1 VKLIPLSPISGRRNA
16 TCGPRH
22 WPAVAISAV
31 AARAESADRKA
42 TPWLKKATTMLI
54 RLTLY
59 SILTLSSM
67 VFGLT
72 ADLVYSGVLVM

>member
-1 VKLIPLSPISGRRNA
+1 M
-16 TCGPRH
+16 
-22 WPAVAISAV
+22 
-31 AARAESADRKA
+31 AEQADRKA
-42 TPWLKKATTMLI
+42 IAWQKKATTMLI

-72 ADLVYSGVLVM
+72 ADLVYAGVLVL

>member
-1 VKLIPLSPISGRRNA
+1 
-16 TCGPRH
+16 
-22 WPAVAISAV
+22 
-31 AARAESADRKA
+31 
-42 TPWLKKATTMLI
+42 MLI

-59 SILTLSSM
+59 SILTLGSM

>member
-1 VKLIPLSPISGRRNA
+1 LAGGRDRRSRSGA
-16 TCGPRH
+16 GST
-22 WPAVAISAV
+22 
-31 AARAESADRKA
+31 DRKA

-59 SILTLSSM
+59 GILALSSM

-72 ADLVYSGVLVM
+72 ADLVYCGVLVM